1 MKPTDEEYRAAV
13 AAAGRL
19 REGDDPDH
27 LGQTFFHM
35 NRRIRLLEEL
45 YRHAKLY
52 VQFGMDEQEH
62 QLMIKAVDR
71 LREDDAMQS
80 GGEREDAGLT

>member
-1 MKPTDEEYRAAV
+1 
-13 AAAGRL
+13 RL
-19 REGDDPDH
+19 RESDDPDH
-27 LGQTFFHM
+27 LGQVFFFL
-35 NRRIRLLEEL
+35 NRRNRLLEDL

-71 LREDDAMQS
+71 LREDDTMQS
-80 GGEREDAGLT
+80 GGGREDPGLA